1 MHIPTGLSLQS
12 YLPVSKFSFLHLACI
27 SQLREMTDC
36 LNNKGPIKSNRP
48 RSFFTTGACNNNV
61 YNLSLTATGVYYY
74 IIAGIL

>member
-1 MHIPTGLSLQS
+1 
-12 YLPVSKFSFLHLACI
+12 
-27 SQLREMTDC
+27 MTDC